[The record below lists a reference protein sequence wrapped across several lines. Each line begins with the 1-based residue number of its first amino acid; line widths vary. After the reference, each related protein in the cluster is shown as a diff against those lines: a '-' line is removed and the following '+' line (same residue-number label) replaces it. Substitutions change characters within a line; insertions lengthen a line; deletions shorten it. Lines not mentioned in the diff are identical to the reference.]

1 MLWLFG
7 HEPRGVLIPWSGM
20 EPGTPKLEGDVLTT
34 GPPGKSLY
42 FLLWNCYINDI
53 LYISSKVTP
62 KEVRF

>member
-1 MLWLFG
+1 MFWLFG
-7 HEPRGVLIPWSGM
+7 HEARGILIPWSGI
-20 EPGTPKLEGDVLTT
+20 EPATPKLEGEVLTA

-42 FLLWNCYINDI
+42 FLFWNCFINDI